1 MDEPV
6 EEPSGT
12 TESAAKVNNMS
23 AAVENKSELITNAE
37 VYPIESTSKKDW
49 CCFQSCCRTNT
60 NITREQMT
68 GAGAMESRS
77 LLVPSHLMEQQ
88 QTSGYIK
95 WTALIAQ
102 TTISIYLL
110 SAARVLPRVNKT
122 LSLFV
127 VVRKIGSIRRT
138 R

>member
-6 EEPSGT
+6 EEPSGTT

-23 AAVENKSELITNAE
+23 AAVENKSELITNADQ
-37 VYPIESTSKKDW
+37 VYPVESTSKKDW

-77 LLVPSHLMEQQ
+77 LLLVPSHLMEQQ

-95 WTALIAQ
+95 WTA
-102 TTISIYLL
+102 YL
-110 SAARVLPRVNKT
+110 
-122 LSLFV
+122 
-127 VVRKIGSIRRT
+127 
-138 R
+138 